1 MNQRTY
7 LGTTYLD
14 IAKGAVEVFMKV
26 KNNLTP
32 TSFQASVQH
41 FYFFAELCWGVGRE
55 GDREGGGVLG
65 DIGWELIFLL
75 VFLVFFFDS
84 CVPETRLVE
93 ATGTC

>member
-32 TSFQASVQH
+32 TSFQASVQP
-41 FYFFAELCWGVGRE
+41 FLFIYFLQSLVVGEAQR
-55 GDREGGGVLG
+55 GVLG
-65 DIGWELIFLL
+65 EIG
-75 VFLVFFFDS
+75 
-84 CVPETRLVE
+84 
-93 ATGTC
+93 

>member
-32 TSFQASVQH
+32 TSFQASVQPSI
-41 FYFFAELCWGVGRE
+41 FYLFILQRLVVGE
-55 GDREGGGVLG
+55 GQRGVLG
-65 DIGWELIFLL
+65 GN
-75 VFLVFFFDS
+75 
-84 CVPETRLVE
+84 
-93 ATGTC
+93 

>member
-32 TSFQASVQH
+32 TSFQASVQP
-41 FYFFAELCWGVGRE
+41 FYLFIFCRALWWGR
-55 GDREGGGVLG
+55 DRGVSS
-65 DIGWELIFLL
+65 ER
-75 VFLVFFFDS
+75 S
-84 CVPETRLVE
+84 VE
-93 ATGTC
+93 N